1 MLLTNERTNDEQ
13 HWVMNVV
20 DVKHCS
26 LAIHIWMCLCVCLK
40 CVLLG
45 KKEEVRLS
53 LLLLLRSLIVVFFLN
68 FSGELWMNVRSF
80 VRPHIIFWV
89 DFCLDLLLFLFTSE
103 HNNALFSIALQCWKH
118 ISESESR
125 YDKSSSIKCRRPQL
139 VYILWRRRRLFRWF
153 LFFFVGKIL
162 NIVFMLSVC
171 FSRV

>member
-1 MLLTNERTNDEQ
+1 MSLTLNIARLLY
-13 HWVMNVV
+13 
-20 DVKHCS
+20 
-26 LAIHIWMCLCVCLK
+26 IWMCLCVLEMCITR
-40 CVLLG
+40 
-45 KKEEVRLS
+45 KERGSPVVVVAAATVVDCCFLS
-53 LLLLLRSLIVVFFLN
+53 KLLRRALN
-68 FSGELWMNVRSF
+68 ECSF

-89 DFCLDLLLFLFTSE
+89 DFSLDLLLFLFTSE
-103 HNNALFSIALQCWKH
+103 HINALFSIALQCWKN

-139 VYILWRRRRLFRWF
+139 VYILWRRRLFVSF